1 MEKRKGI
8 VTMGGNPMTLLGDE
22 IKVGMKAPD
31 FIVID
36 NEMKEVSLK
45 NGNGKVRIFSVVPS
59 IDTGVCSFQTRR
71 FNEEAAKL
79 PEVEIWTISV
89 DLPFA
94 QGRYCDAEG
103 IDKVSLLSDHR
114 LLSFGQNYGF
124 AMEEV
129 RLLSRGIVIIDKDD
143 MVKYVEYVG
152 EVTDHPDYDKALEEV
167 RKLLQV

>member
-1 MEKRKGI
+1 LDKRTGV
-8 VTMGGNPMTLLGDE
+8 VTMGGNPMTLLGSE

-31 FIVID
+31 FKVLD

-45 NGNGKVRIFSVVPS
+45 DGSGKVRIFSVVPS

-71 FNEEAAKL
+71 FNEEAAEL

-103 IDKVSLLSDHR
+103 IDKVKLLSDHR
-114 LLSFGQNYGF
+114 LLSFGENYGF
-124 AMEEV
+124 VMEEV
-129 RLLSRGIVIIDKDD
+129 RLLSRGIVILDRDD
-143 MVKYVEYVG
+143 IVRYVEYVE
-152 EVTDHPDYDKALEEV
+152 EVTEHPDYDKALEEV
-167 RKLLQV
+167 RKLL

>member
-167 RKLLQV
+167 RKLL